1 MIGVENRNCLQL
13 KPCHMSLNI
22 RVGIMWDLLTSDIVA
37 VKVTV
42 GCHCVLFLFSQ
53 CVCALHS
60 LEVMSV
66 TVNAHSDCMSSQNHR
81 H

>member
-1 MIGVENRNCLQL
+1 MKGVENRNCLQL

-42 GCHCVLFLFSQ
+42 GCHCVLFLF
-53 CVCALHS
+53 
-60 LEVMSV
+60 
-66 TVNAHSDCMSSQNHR
+66 
-81 H
+81 